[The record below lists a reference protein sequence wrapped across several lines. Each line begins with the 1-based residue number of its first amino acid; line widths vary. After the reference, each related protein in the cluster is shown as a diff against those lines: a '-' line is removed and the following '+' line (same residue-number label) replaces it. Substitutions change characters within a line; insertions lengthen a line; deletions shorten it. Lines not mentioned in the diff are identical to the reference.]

1 MKQFNLREY
10 LENPSREVVTRD
22 GKPARI
28 ICTNANSPYPIVA
41 LYCDEAGIEYVCS
54 YKKDGSFSKNWKSDK
69 DLFFALKKKE
79 GYINLFRQITGINT
93 SFIFNT
99 KEEAEKSAK
108 SLPNYITT
116 IKIEWEE

>member
-10 LENPSREVVTRD
+10 LENPSRKVITRD

-28 ICTNANSPYPIVA
+28 ICTNANSPYPIIA

-69 DLFFALKKKE
+69 DLFFAPEKKE
-79 GYINLFRQITGINT
+79 GYVNLFRQITGINT
-93 SFIFNT
+93 GFVFNT

-116 IKIEWEE
+116 TKIEWED